1 LNFFLCPHPLSL
13 CCHKLHAS
21 SGLKAAFT
29 GVLQWAEVLSAD
41 AFSAFE
47 EVGLEN
53 EEAVK
58 ETGKRFRETVLGLGG
73 GRPPAKVFKDFRG
86 REPSTDALLRHSGLL
101 TAAA

>member
-1 LNFFLCPHPLSL
+1 MNFSLCPHPPSQ

-53 EEAVK
+53 EEVDSLFMFAY
-58 ETGKRFRETVLGLGG
+58 RFQLIFLLCS
-73 GRPPAKVFKDFRG
+73 KV
-86 REPSTDALLRHSGLL
+86 LLRSL
-101 TAAA
+101 

>member
-1 LNFFLCPHPLSL
+1 MNFSFCPHPLSL

-53 EEAVK
+53 EEVVSLFMFAYP
-58 ETGKRFRETVLGLGG
+58 FQLIFLLHS
-73 GRPPAKVFKDFRG
+73 KV
-86 REPSTDALLRHSGLL
+86 LLRSL
-101 TAAA
+101 